1 MSNLQEIREHL
12 KELENSF
19 EIGSFSK
26 EYIKEY
32 AKCFF
37 MGLSMFLEQQK
48 EEQDKENKEKDCHKE
63 QLVNQDDKEY
73 KEELIKSIQTNIAKN
88 QELEKISFEKWEN
101 KIQER
106 VLPKLK
112 RIVTHKLQESIT
124 SSINTQL
131 ESFRKDELDLSSVF
145 EIQRKNTQIAY
156 RLAIGGLIGI
166 IALSIAIFIMMPLK
180 ENTPYFID
188 FANSDKHFAVVQKA
202 DTKVDY
208 GEAFLRNLVGS
219 YITARETINHIDD
232 KIRLNET
239 IREQS
244 SDEVWKTLEQL
255 VSGEGSIYSN
265 SNMDREIKIIN
276 ISIYKQGKQQNI
288 AVADIV
294 AKVFDKGY
302 LISEKRYRVSLIY
315 HFKPLIQFD
324 YSSMPKNPTGFIVD
338 KYSLSEI
345 ASIKSLD
352 KTYKKVERPHSKIE
366 YKKQNPTNPQ
376 NNPANMPNNKEEQ

>member
-26 EYIKEY
+26 EDIKEY

-63 QLVNQDDKEY
+63 QLLNQDDKEY
-73 KEELIKSIQTNIAKN
+73 KEELIKSIQTSIAKN

-106 VLPKLK
+106 VLPELE
-112 RIVTHKLQESIT
+112 RIVTHKLKDNVMPQLNS
-124 SSINTQL
+124 QL
-131 ESFRKDELDLSSVF
+131 ESFKKDELDLSSVF

-188 FANSDKHFAVVQKA
+188 FANSDKHFAVVQRA

-255 VSGEGSIYSN
+255 VSGKGSIYSN

-294 AKVFDKGY
+294 AKVFDQGY

-315 HFKPLIQFD
+315 HFKPVIQFD

-345 ASIKSLD
+345 ASIKALD

>member
-32 AKCFF
+32 AKYFF
-37 MGLSMFLEQQK
+37 MGLSMFLVQQK

-63 QLVNQDDKEY
+63 ALLNQDTKENQ
-73 KEELIKSIQTNIAKN
+73 EGLIKSIQTSIAKN

-131 ESFRKDELDLSSVF
+131 ESFKKDELDLSSVF

-188 FANSDKHFAVVQKA
+188 FANSDKHFAVVQRA

-208 GEAFLRNLVGS
+208 SEAFLRNLVGS

-244 SDEVWKTLEQL
+244 SEEVWKTLEQL
-255 VSGEGSIYSN
+255 VSGKGSIYSN

-345 ASIKSLD
+345 ANIKALD

-376 NNPANMPNNKEEQ
+376 NNPANMPSNKEEQ

>member
-1 MSNLQEIREHL
+1 MSNLQELREHL

-19 EIGSFSK
+19 EIGSFTK
-26 EYIKEY
+26 ENIKEY

-37 MGLSMFLEQQK
+37 MSLSMFLEEQEKNQQ
-48 EEQDKENKEKDCHKE
+48 EEFLEQDTKEN
-63 QLVNQDDKEY
+63 Q
-73 KEELIKSIQTNIAKN
+73 EELIKSIQTSIAKN

-131 ESFRKDELDLSSVF
+131 ESFKKDELDLSSVF

-219 YITARETINHIDD
+219 YITARE
-232 KIRLNET
+232 K
-239 IREQS
+239 
-244 SDEVWKTLEQL
+244 
-255 VSGEGSIYSN
+255 GSIYSN

-345 ASIKSLD
+345 ASIKALD

>member
-48 EEQDKENKEKDCHKE
+48 EEQDKENKEKDY
-63 QLVNQDDKEY
+63 Y

-88 QELEKISFEKWEN
+88 QELEKISFETWAN

-106 VLPKLK
+106 VLPELE
-112 RIVTHKLQESIT
+112 RIVTHKLKDNVMQQLNS
-124 SSINTQL
+124 QL
-131 ESFRKDELDLSSVF
+131 ESFKKDELDLSSVF

-208 GEAFLRNLVGS
+208 GEAFLRSLVGS
-219 YITARETINHIDD
+219 YIMSRETINHIDD

-255 VSGEGSIYSN
+255 VSGKGSIYSN

-345 ASIKSLD
+345 ASIKALD

>member
-26 EYIKEY
+26 EDIKEY

-48 EEQDKENKEKDCHKE
+48 EEQDKENKE
-63 QLVNQDDKEY
+63 
-73 KEELIKSIQTNIAKN
+73 ELIKSIQTNIAKN
-88 QELEKISFEKWEN
+88 QELEKISFETWAN

-106 VLPKLK
+106 VLPELE
-112 RIVTHKLQESIT
+112 RIVTHKLKDNVMLQLNS
-124 SSINTQL
+124 QL
-131 ESFRKDELDLSSVF
+131 ESFKKDELDLSSVF
-145 EIQRKNTQIAY
+145 EIQRKNTQMAY
-156 RLAIGGLIGI
+156 RLAIGGLIGVI
-166 IALSIAIFIMMPLK
+166 SLSVALAFLMPLK
-180 ENTPYFID
+180 QIEPYFID

-202 DTKVDY
+202 DTEVDY
-208 GEAFLRNLVGS
+208 GEAFLRSLVGS
-219 YITARETINHIDD
+219 YIMSRETINHIDD

-255 VSGEGSIYSN
+255 VSGKGSIYSN

-315 HFKPLIQFD
+315 HFKPVIQFD

-345 ASIKSLD
+345 ASIKALD

-366 YKKQNPTNPQ
+366 YKNNQNKENTQSP
-376 NNPANMPNNKEEQ
+376 MPNSMNNKGQK

>member
-37 MGLSMFLEQQK
+37 MGLSMFLVQQK
-48 EEQDKENKEKDCHKE
+48 EEQDKENQEKDCHKE
-63 QLVNQDDKEY
+63 ALLNQDAKEN
-73 KEELIKSIQTNIAKN
+73 KEELIKNIQTNIAKN
-88 QELEKISFEKWEN
+88 QELEKISFEKWAN

-106 VLPKLK
+106 VLPELE
-112 RIVTHKLQESIT
+112 RIVTHKLKD
-124 SSINTQL
+124 NVMPKLNAQL
-131 ESFRKDELDLSSVF
+131 ESFKKDELDLSSVF
-145 EIQRKNTQIAY
+145 EIQRKNTQMAY
-156 RLAIGGLIGI
+156 RLAIGGLIGVI
-166 IALSIAIFIMMPLK
+166 SLSVALAFLMPLK
-180 ENTPYFID
+180 QIEPYFVD

-202 DTKVDY
+202 DTKINY
-208 GEAFLRNLVGS
+208 NEAFLRNLVGS
-219 YITARETINHIDD
+219 YIMGRETINHIDD

-255 VSGEGSIYSN
+255 VSDKESIYSK

-288 AVADIV
+288 AIADIV

-302 LISEKRYRVSLIY
+302 LISEKRYKVSLIY

-324 YSSMPKNPTGFIVD
+324 YSSMPKNPTGFMVD

-345 ASIKSLD
+345 ASIKALD

-366 YKKQNPTNPQ
+366 YKKQNLTNPQ
-376 NNPANMPNNKEEQ
+376 NNPANEPNNEGEQ

>member
-1 MSNLQEIREHL
+1 MSNLQELREHL

-19 EIGSFSK
+19 EVGSFTK
-26 EYIKEY
+26 ENIKEY

-48 EEQDKENKEKDCHKE
+48 EEQGEENKEKDCHKE
-63 QLVNQDDKEY
+63 QLLNQDDKEY
-73 KEELIKSIQTNIAKN
+73 KEELIKSIQTSIAKN

-106 VLPKLK
+106 VLPELE
-112 RIVTHKLQESIT
+112 RIVTHKLKDNVMPQLNS
-124 SSINTQL
+124 QL
-131 ESFRKDELDLSSVF
+131 ESFKKDELDLSSVF

-208 GEAFLRNLVGS
+208 SEAFLRSLVGS
-219 YITARETINHIDD
+219 YIMSRETINHIDD

-255 VSGEGSIYSN
+255 VSGKGSIYSN
-265 SNMDREIKIIN
+265 SNMDREIKIVN

-345 ASIKSLD
+345 ASIKALD

>member
-63 QLVNQDDKEY
+63 QLLNQDDKEY

-88 QELEKISFEKWEN
+88 QELEKISFETWAN

-131 ESFRKDELDLSSVF
+131 ESFKKDELDLSSVF

-188 FANSDKHFAVVQKA
+188 FANNDKHFAVVQRA

-244 SDEVWKTLEQL
+244 SEEVWKTLEQL
-255 VSGEGSIYSN
+255 VSGKGNIYSN

-345 ASIKSLD
+345 ASIKALD